1 LNLAVDVSRLIQIS
15 KAEVVGT
22 IPADF
27 LLNSISV
34 DTRKIID
41 GFQVVFYALQ
51 GEFKDGHDFIKDA
64 YSKGVRVFVV
74 TKKPSS
80 NLENACF
87 LVVKEAL
94 TALQALAK
102 HHRDQFQFP
111 VIAITGSV
119 GKTTTKEW
127 LYHLLSTQFRI
138 IRSPK
143 SYNSQLGVALSLLE
157 LNEDCDVA
165 IIEVG
170 ISRPGEMEVL
180 EKMVSPEIA
189 VLTNIGT
196 AHLEN
201 FKDFSHLC
209 MEKSKLFSRAK
220 KIFLGPGINPGD
232 FPFLNEGE
240 AINMDTEELRSLP
253 FNDAASKMSATIAIA
268 IAKFLKVPIE
278 KIMAAIPSLPRLAM
292 RLETYEG
299 VNNNLI
305 INDTYNLDL
314 DALKHSLEF
323 QASIA
328 NKRPRVLII
337 GLHEQDLPMLEKIY
351 SIAKP
356 FNLNEIHVMNS
367 GDEPSFTFENS
378 VVLIK
383 GTRKSNMQTWAM
395 HLKRRKHKTQIE
407 VNLSALRHNLIEY
420 KESLQKQTKILVMVK
435 AQAYGSGLVRIAQF
449 IEKTG
454 VDYLGVAY
462 VDEGVELRKAGV
474 LLPILVMNA
483 EEEAFGDCI
492 NYNLEPAIYSFEQ
505 LDALLHQLIA
515 QSKEDFP
522 VHLKFDTGMNRL
534 GFLPNEVRKLV
545 DIIRSQ
551 PEISIKSVY
560 SHLAESDNKENQ
572 RFTLDQ
578 IERFSSSCEQIK
590 TAINQPFLRHILN
603 SDGIVNFGSN
613 QFDMVRMGIG
623 VFGIST
629 NSVWKKKLQP
639 VIAWKSTVSQLKKVS
654 KGQSVGYNRTF
665 IASKD
670 LTIAVIPVGY
680 GDGYRRSLS
689 NGKGGVFIQ
698 GVFCATVGNVC
709 MDMIMVDVTHIKAKS
724 GDEVE
729 IIGPNQQVETLAI
742 QMGTIPYELLTGI
755 SQRVHRSYINED

>member
-1 LNLAVDVSRLIQIS
+1 LNLAIDVSRLIQIS
-15 KAEVVGT
+15 KAEVVGS
-22 IPADF
+22 IPADL

-41 GFQVVFYALQ
+41 GSQVVFYALQ
-51 GEFKDGHDFIKDA
+51 GEFKDGNEFIKDA

-74 TKKPSS
+74 TKKP
-80 NLENACF
+80 NTPLENACF
-87 LVVKEAL
+87 LVVKDAL
-94 TALQALAK
+94 TALQSLAK
-102 HHRDQFQFP
+102 FHRDQFQFP

-127 LYHLLSTQFRI
+127 LYHLLSTQYRI

-157 LNEDCDVA
+157 LNDDCDVA

-170 ISRPGEMEVL
+170 ISRPGEMEVQ
-180 EKMVSPEIA
+180 EQMVSPDIA

-209 MEKSKLFSRAK
+209 MEKSMLFSRSK
-220 KIFLGPGINPGD
+220 KIFLGPGIQLGD
-232 FPFLNEGE
+232 FPFLNEGDV
-240 AINMDTEELRSLP
+240 IKMDTEELRSLP
-253 FNDAASKMSATIAIA
+253 FDDAASKMSATIAIA

-278 KIMAAIPSLPRLAM
+278 KIRAAIPSLPRLAM

-314 DALKHSLEF
+314 EALKHSLEF

-351 SIAKP
+351 SLAKP
-356 FNLNEIHVMNS
+356 FNLNEIHVVNS

-383 GTRKSNMQTWAM
+383 GTRKSNMQKWAM
-395 HLKRRKHKTQIE
+395 HLKLRKHKTQIE
-407 VNLSALRHNLIEY
+407 INLSAVRHNLVEY
-420 KESLQKQTKILVMVK
+420 KESLHKETKILVMVK

-515 QSKEDFP
+515 QSKEGFP

-551 PEISIKSVY
+551 PEICIKSVY

-603 SDGIVNFGSN
+603 SDGIVNFASN

-629 NSVWKKKLQP
+629 NPVWKKKLQT
-639 VIAWKSTVSQLKKVS
+639 VIAWKSTISQLKKVS
-654 KGQSVGYNRTF
+654 KGQSVGYNRSF
-665 IASKD
+665 IAPTD

-698 GVFCATVGNVC
+698 GVFCPTVGNVC
-709 MDMIMVDVTHIKAKS
+709 MDMIMVDVTHVKAKS

-729 IIGPNQQVETLAI
+729 IIGPNQGVEELAI

>member
-1 LNLAVDVSRLIQIS
+1 MNLAIDVSRLIQIS

-22 IPADF
+22 IPADL

-41 GFQVVFYALQ
+41 GSQLAFYALQ
-51 GEFKDGHDFIKDA
+51 GEFKDGNEFINDA

-74 TKKPSS
+74 TKKP
-80 NLENACF
+80 NTHLENACF
-87 LVVKEAL
+87 LVVNDPL

-102 HHRDQFQFP
+102 FHRDQFQFP

-157 LNEDCDVA
+157 LNDDCDVA
-165 IIEVG
+165 LIEVG

-180 EKMVSPEIA
+180 EKMVSPDIA

-196 AHLEN
+196 AHLAN
-201 FKDFSHLC
+201 FKDLNQLFS
-209 MEKSKLFSRAK
+209 EKTKLFLNAK
-220 KIFLGPGINPGD
+220 KIFLGPGINPSD
-232 FPFLNEGE
+232 SPFLKEGE
-240 AINMDTEELRSLP
+240 LIKMEEEELRLLP
-253 FNDAASKMSATIAIA
+253 FDDAASKMSATMAIA

-278 KIMAAIPSLPRLAM
+278 KIRAAIPSLPRLAM

-328 NKRPRVLII
+328 TKRPRVLII
-337 GLHEQDLPMLEKIY
+337 GLHQQDLPMLEKIY

-395 HLKRRKHKTQIE
+395 HLKLRKHKTQIE
-407 VNLSALRHNLIEY
+407 INLSAVRHNLIAY
-420 KESLQKQTKILVMVK
+420 KESLHKQTKILVMVK

-515 QSKEDFP
+515 QSKEGFP

-551 PEISIKSVY
+551 PEICIKSVY

-578 IERFSSSCEQIK
+578 IDRFSSSCEQIK

-603 SDGIVNFGSN
+603 SDGIVNFASN
-613 QFDMVRMGIG
+613 QLDMVRMGIG

-629 NSVWKKKLQP
+629 NPVWKKKLQA
-639 VIAWKSTVSQLKKVS
+639 VIAWKSTISQLKKVS

-665 IASKD
+665 IAPTD

-698 GVFCATVGNVC
+698 GVFCPTVGNVC
-709 MDMIMVDVTHIKAKS
+709 MDMIMVDVTHIKVNS

-729 IIGPNQQVETLAI
+729 IIGLNQGVEELAI

>member
-1 LNLAVDVSRLIQIS
+1 LNLAIDVSRLIQIS
-15 KAEVVGT
+15 KAEVVGS
-22 IPADF
+22 IPADL

-41 GFQVVFYALQ
+41 GSQVVFYALQ
-51 GEFKDGHDFIKDA
+51 GEFKDGNEFIKDA

-74 TKKPSS
+74 TKKP
-80 NLENACF
+80 NTPLENVCF
-87 LVVKEAL
+87 LVVKDAL
-94 TALQALAK
+94 TALQSLAK
-102 HHRDQFQFP
+102 FHRDQFQFP

-127 LYHLLSTQFRI
+127 LYHLLSTQYRI

-157 LNEDCDVA
+157 LNDDCDVA

-170 ISRPGEMEVL
+170 ISRPGEMEVQ
-180 EKMVSPEIA
+180 EQMVSPDIA

-209 MEKSKLFSRAK
+209 MEKSMLFSRSK
-220 KIFLGPGINPGD
+220 KIFLGPGIQLGD
-232 FPFLNEGE
+232 FPFLNEGDI
-240 AINMDTEELRSLP
+240 INMDSEELRSLP
-253 FNDAASKMSATIAIA
+253 FDDAASKMSATIAIA

-278 KIMAAIPSLPRLAM
+278 KIRAAIPSLPRLAM

-314 DALKHSLEF
+314 EALKHSLEF

-337 GLHEQDLPMLEKIY
+337 GLHEQDSPMLEKIY
-351 SIAKP
+351 SIAKS
-356 FNLNEIHVMNS
+356 FNLNEIHVVNS

-383 GTRKSNMQTWAM
+383 GTRKSNMQKWAM
-395 HLKRRKHKTQIE
+395 HLKLRKHKTQIE
-407 VNLSALRHNLIEY
+407 INLSAVRHNLVEY
-420 KESLQKQTKILVMVK
+420 KESLHKETKILVMVK

-515 QSKEDFP
+515 QSKEGFP

-551 PEISIKSVY
+551 PEICIKSVY

-603 SDGIVNFGSN
+603 SDGIVNFASN

-629 NSVWKKKLQP
+629 NPVWKKKLQA
-639 VIAWKSTVSQLKKVS
+639 VIAWKSTISQLKKVS

-665 IASKD
+665 IAPTD

-698 GVFCATVGNVC
+698 GVFCPTVGNVC
-709 MDMIMVDVTHIKAKS
+709 MDMIMVDVTHVKAKS

-729 IIGPNQQVETLAI
+729 IIGSNQGVEELAI

-755 SQRVHRSYINED
+755 SQRVHRSYMNED

>member
-1 LNLAVDVSRLIQIS
+1 MNLAIDVSRLAQIS
-15 KAEVVGT
+15 KAEVAGV
-22 IPADF
+22 IPEG
-27 LLNSISV
+27 LLLHSISV
-34 DTRKIID
+34 DTRKIIS
-41 GFQVVFYALQ
+41 GFQVAYYALK

-64 YSKGVRVFVV
+64 YSKGVRVFIVS
-74 TKKPSS
+74 KKPTS
-80 NLENACF
+80 NFENACF
-87 LVVKEAL
+87 LVVNEPL

-102 HHRDQFQFP
+102 FHRDQFQFP

-127 LYHLLSTQFRI
+127 LYHLLSTQYRI

-157 LNEDCDVA
+157 LNEDCDMA

-180 EKMVSPEIA
+180 EKMVSPDIA

-196 AHLEN
+196 AHLAN
-201 FKDFSHLC
+201 FKDLNQLFS
-209 MEKSKLFSRAK
+209 EKTKLFLNAK
-220 KIFLGPGINPGD
+220 KIFLGPGINPSD
-232 FPFLNEGE
+232 SPFLKEGE
-240 AINMDTEELRSLP
+240 LIKMEEEELRSLP
-253 FNDAASKMSATIAIA
+253 FKDVASKRSAAIA
-268 IAKFLKVPIE
+268 IAVAKFFKVPME
-278 KIMAAIPSLPRLAM
+278 KIMVAIPSTPRLAM

-299 VNNNLI
+299 VNNNMI

-314 DALKHSLEF
+314 DALQHSLEF
-323 QASIA
+323 QAAIA
-328 NKRPRVLII
+328 NNRPRVLII
-337 GLHEQDLPMLEKIY
+337 GLHEQDLPMLDKIY

-356 FNLNEIHVMNS
+356 FKLNEIQLINS
-367 GDEPSFTFENS
+367 GEAPSLTFENS

-395 HLKRRKHKTQIE
+395 HLKLRKHKTQIE
-407 VNLSALRHNLIEY
+407 INLSALRQNLIAY
-420 KESLQKQTKILVMVK
+420 KESLHKQTKILVMVK

-462 VDEGVELRKAGV
+462 VDEGVELRKSGV

-492 NYNLEPAIYSFEQ
+492 NYNLEPAIYSFDQ

-515 QSKEDFP
+515 HNKEDFP
-522 VHLKFDTGMNRL
+522 IHLKFDTGMNRL
-534 GFLPNEVRKLV
+534 GFLPTEIRKLV

-551 PEISIKSVY
+551 PEVCIKSVY
-560 SHLAESDNKENQ
+560 SHLAEADNREDKH
-572 RFTLDQ
+572 FTLDQ
-578 IERFSSSCEQIK
+578 IELFVKSCEQIK
-590 TAINQPFLRHILN
+590 KAINQPFLRHILN
-603 SDGIVNFGSN
+603 SEGIVNFGGD
-613 QFDMVRMGIG
+613 QLDMVRMGIG
-623 VFGIST
+623 IFGISANPAWT
-629 NSVWKKKLQP
+629 KKLQP
-639 VIAWKSTVSQLKKVS
+639 VIAWKSTVSQLKKVL
-654 KGQSVGYNRTF
+654 KGQSVGYSRTF
-665 IASKD
+665 IAPKD

-698 GVFCATVGNVC
+698 GVFCPTVGNVC
-709 MDMIMVDVTHIKAKS
+709 MDMIMVDVTHINVNS

-729 IIGPNQQVETLAI
+729 IIGPNQQVETLAT

>member
-1 LNLAVDVSRLIQIS
+1 MNLAIDVSRLAQIS
-15 KAEVVGT
+15 KAEVAGV
-22 IPADF
+22 IPEG
-27 LLNSISV
+27 LLLHSISV
-34 DTRKIID
+34 DTRKIIS
-41 GFQVVFYALQ
+41 GFQVAYYALK

-64 YSKGVRVFVV
+64 YSKGVRVFIVS
-74 TKKPSS
+74 KKPTS
-80 NLENACF
+80 NFENACF
-87 LVVKEAL
+87 LVVNEPL

-102 HHRDQFQFP
+102 FHRDQFQFP

-127 LYHLLSTQFRI
+127 LYHLLSTQYRI

-157 LNEDCDVA
+157 LNEDCDMA

-170 ISRPGEMEVL
+170 ISHPGEMEVL
-180 EKMVSPEIA
+180 EKMVSPDIA

-196 AHLEN
+196 AHLAN
-201 FKDFSHLC
+201 FKDLNQLFS
-209 MEKSKLFSRAK
+209 EKTKLFLNAK
-220 KIFLGPGINPGD
+220 KIFLGPGINPSD
-232 FPFLNEGE
+232 SPFLKEGE
-240 AINMDTEELRSLP
+240 LIKMEEEELRSLP
-253 FNDAASKMSATIAIA
+253 FKDVASKRSAAIA
-268 IAKFLKVPIE
+268 IAVAKFFKVPME
-278 KIMAAIPSLPRLAM
+278 KIMVAIPSTPRLAM

-299 VNNNLI
+299 VNNNMI

-314 DALKHSLEF
+314 DALQHSLEF
-323 QASIA
+323 QAAIA
-328 NKRPRVLII
+328 IKRPRVLII
-337 GLHEQDLPMLEKIY
+337 GLHEQDLPMIDKIY

-356 FNLNEIHVMNS
+356 FKLNEIQLINS
-367 GDEPSFTFENS
+367 GEAPSLTFENS

-395 HLKRRKHKTQIE
+395 HLKLRKHKTQIE
-407 VNLSALRHNLIEY
+407 INLSAVRHNLIAY
-420 KESLQKQTKILVMVK
+420 KESLHKQTKILVMVK

-462 VDEGVELRKAGV
+462 VDEGVELRKSGV

-515 QSKEDFP
+515 HNKEDFP
-522 VHLKFDTGMNRL
+522 IHLKFDTGMNRL
-534 GFLPNEVRKLV
+534 GFLPTEIRKLV

-551 PEISIKSVY
+551 PEVCIKSVY
-560 SHLAESDNKENQ
+560 SHLAEADNREDKH
-572 RFTLDQ
+572 FTLDQ
-578 IERFSSSCEQIK
+578 IELFVKSCEQIK
-590 TAINQPFLRHILN
+590 KAINQPFLRHILN
-603 SDGIVNFGSN
+603 SEGIVNFGGD
-613 QFDMVRMGIG
+613 QLDMVRMGIG
-623 VFGIST
+623 IFGISANPAWT
-629 NSVWKKKLQP
+629 KKLQP
-639 VIAWKSTVSQLKKVS
+639 VIAWKSTVSQLKKVL
-654 KGQSVGYNRTF
+654 KGQSIGYSRTF
-665 IASKD
+665 IAATD

-698 GVFCATVGNVC
+698 GVFCPTVGNVC
-709 MDMIMVDVTHIKAKS
+709 MDMIMVDVTHINVNS

-729 IIGPNQQVETLAI
+729 IIGPNQQVETLAT

>member
-1 LNLAVDVSRLIQIS
+1 LNLAIDVSRLAQIS
-15 KAEVVGT
+15 KAEVAGV
-22 IPADF
+22 IPEG
-27 LLNSISV
+27 LLLHSISV
-34 DTRKIID
+34 DTRKIIS
-41 GFQVVFYALQ
+41 GFQVAYYALK

-64 YSKGVRVFVV
+64 YSKGVRVFIVS
-74 TKKPSS
+74 KKPTS
-80 NLENACF
+80 NFENACF
-87 LVVKEAL
+87 LVVNEPL

-102 HHRDQFQFP
+102 FHRDQFQFP

-127 LYHLLSTQFRI
+127 LYHLLSTQYRI

-157 LNEDCDVA
+157 LNEDCDMA

-180 EKMVSPEIA
+180 EKMVSPDIA

-196 AHLEN
+196 AHLAN
-201 FKDFSHLC
+201 FKDLNQLFS
-209 MEKSKLFSRAK
+209 EKTKLFLNAK
-220 KIFLGPGINPGD
+220 KIFLGPGINPSD
-232 FPFLNEGE
+232 SPFLKEGE
-240 AINMDTEELRSLP
+240 LIKMEEEELRSLP
-253 FNDAASKMSATIAIA
+253 FKDVASKRSAAIA
-268 IAKFLKVPIE
+268 IAVAKFFKVPME
-278 KIMAAIPSLPRLAM
+278 KIMVAIPSTPRLAM

-299 VNNNLI
+299 VNNNMI

-314 DALKHSLEF
+314 DALQHSLEF
-323 QASIA
+323 QAAIA
-328 NKRPRVLII
+328 IKRPRVLII
-337 GLHEQDLPMLEKIY
+337 GLHEQDLPMIDKIY

-356 FNLNEIHVMNS
+356 FKLNEIQLINS
-367 GDEPSFTFENS
+367 GEAPSLTFENS

-395 HLKRRKHKTQIE
+395 HLKLRKHKTQIE
-407 VNLSALRHNLIEY
+407 INLSAVRHNLIAY
-420 KESLQKQTKILVMVK
+420 KESLHKQTKILVMVK

-454 VDYLGVAY
+454 VNYLGVAY
-462 VDEGVELRKAGV
+462 VDEGVELRKSGV

-492 NYNLEPAIYSFEQ
+492 NYNLEPAIYSFDQ

-515 QSKEDFP
+515 HNKEDFP
-522 VHLKFDTGMNRL
+522 IHLKFDTGMNRL
-534 GFLPNEVRKLV
+534 GFLPTEIRKLV

-551 PEISIKSVY
+551 PEVCIKSVY
-560 SHLAESDNKENQ
+560 SHLAEADNREDKH
-572 RFTLDQ
+572 FTLDQ
-578 IERFSSSCEQIK
+578 IELFVKSCEQIK
-590 TAINQPFLRHILN
+590 KAINQPFLRHILN
-603 SDGIVNFGSN
+603 SEGIVNFGGD
-613 QFDMVRMGIG
+613 QLDMVRMGIG
-623 VFGIST
+623 IFGISANPAWT
-629 NSVWKKKLQP
+629 KKLQP
-639 VIAWKSTVSQLKKVS
+639 VIAWKSTVSQLKKVL
-654 KGQSVGYNRTF
+654 KGQSIGYSRTF
-665 IASKD
+665 IAPKD

-698 GVFCATVGNVC
+698 GVFCPTVGNVC
-709 MDMIMVDVTHIKAKS
+709 MDMIMVDVTHINVNS

-729 IIGPNQQVETLAI
+729 IIGPNQQVETLAT

>member
-1 LNLAVDVSRLIQIS
+1 MASVSGAMHENAII
-15 KAEVVGT
+15 
-22 IPADF
+22 
-27 LLNSISV
+27 NSIAV
-34 DTRKIID
+34 DTRKIISGD
-41 GFQVVFYALQ
+41 QVAYYALP
-51 GEFKDGHDFIKDA
+51 GEFKDGHDFIESA
-64 YSKGVRVFVV
+64 YSKGVRLFVV
-74 TKKPSS
+74 TKLPKT
-80 NLENACF
+80 NLDDACF
-87 LVVKEAL
+87 LIVSNTL
-94 TALQALAK
+94 SALQSLAK
-102 HHRDQFQFP
+102 YHRDQFSFP
-111 VIAITGSV
+111 IVAITGSV

-127 LYHLLSTQFRI
+127 LYHLLATQFRI

-157 LNEDCDVA
+157 LNSDCDVA

-170 ISRPGEMEVL
+170 ISHPGEMELL
-180 EKMVSPEIA
+180 ERIVSPEIGI
-189 VLTNIGT
+189 LTSIGS
-196 AHLEN
+196 AHIDN
-201 FKDFSHLC
+201 FNGINHLC
-209 MEKSKLFSRAK
+209 SEKVNLFLNAK
-220 KIFLGPGINPGD
+220 KIFLGPGIVTND
-232 FPFLNEGE
+232 FSFLK
-240 AINMDTEELRSLP
+240 EEDRIIPVDNLLEKLP
-253 FNDAASKMSATIAIA
+253 FNDVASKTAASIAIA
-268 IAKFLKVPIE
+268 VAQFLKVSDDNILL
-278 KIMAAIPSLPRLAM
+278 AIPTIPRLAM

-299 VNNNLI
+299 IDNTTV

-323 QASIA
+323 QVSIA
-328 NKRPRVLII
+328 KNRSRVLII
-337 GLHEQDLPMLEKIY
+337 GLIEKNTRILEKIY
-351 SIAKP
+351 AIAQP
-356 FNLNEIHVMNS
+356 FKLDQIQLVYLNE
-367 GDEPSFTFENS
+367 EPSFNFENA

-383 GTRKSNMQTWAM
+383 GTRKANMQKWAM
-395 HLKRRKHKTQIE
+395 HLKLRKHKTQIE
-407 VNLSALRHNLIEY
+407 INLSALRHNLIEY

-551 PEISIKSVY
+551 PEICIKSVY
-560 SHLAESDNKENQ
+560 SHLAEADNRENK

-578 IERFSSSCEQIK
+578 IELFVNSCEQIK